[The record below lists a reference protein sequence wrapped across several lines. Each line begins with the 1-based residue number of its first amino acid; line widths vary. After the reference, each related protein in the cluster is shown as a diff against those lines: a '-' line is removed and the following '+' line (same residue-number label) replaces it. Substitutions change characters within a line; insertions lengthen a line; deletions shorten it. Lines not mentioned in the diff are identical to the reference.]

1 MNYQALQLAAEQVI
15 TAINKTA
22 PASISVD
29 VLASIKRQME
39 FIYMHAAAGNN
50 PSAELPTGVKFTYA
64 ALASRELATPD
75 EMALQTKIN
84 EVTRLLIE
92 T

>member
-15 TAINKTA
+15 AVINRT
-22 PASISVD
+22 PPQFISVD

-39 FIYMHAAAGNN
+39 FICKHAAAGNN

-64 ALASRELATPD
+64 VLASRELTSPD
-75 EMALQTKIN
+75 ELTLQTKIN
-84 EVTRLLIE
+84 DVTRLLTE
-92 T
+92 A

>member
-1 MNYQALQLAAEQVI
+1 MNYKALQLAAEQVI
-15 TAINKTA
+15 AAINKTA

-39 FIYMHAAAGNN
+39 FICKHAAAGNN

-64 ALASRELATPD
+64 VLASRELTSPD
-75 EMALQTKIN
+75 ELTLQAKIN
-84 EVTRLLIE
+84 EVTRLLIG

>member
-15 TAINKTA
+15 AAINNPPSA
-22 PASISVD
+22 GISVD

-39 FIYMHAAAGNN
+39 FICKHAAAGSN

-64 ALASRELATPD
+64 VLASRELTSPD
-75 EMALQTKIN
+75 EMTLQAKIN
-84 EVTRLLIE
+84 EVTRLLIDV
-92 T
+92 

>member
-15 TAINKTA
+15 AAINKTA

-39 FIYMHAAAGNN
+39 FICKHAAAGNN
-50 PSAELPTGVKFTYA
+50 PSAELPPNTKFTYA
-64 ALASRELATPD
+64 VLASRELASPD
-75 EMALQTKIN
+75 ELLLQAKIDK
-84 EVTRLLIE
+84 VTHLLVKA
-92 T
+92 

>member
-1 MNYQALQLAAEQVI
+1 MNYQALQLAAEHI
-15 TAINKTA
+15 IAEINQTP
-22 PASISVD
+22 PACISVD

-39 FIYMHAAAGNN
+39 FICKHAAEGNN

-64 ALASRELATPD
+64 VLASRELTSPD
-75 EMALQTKIN
+75 EVTLQAKIN
-84 EVTRLLIE
+84 EVTRLLIG